1 MAAPAKAN
9 RGPSAA
15 AENRAALIASAR
27 EVFSTHGVD
36 APLSRIAKDAGVGQG
51 SLYRH
56 FPERI
61 DLVVAVFDANIEAV
75 ERLASRPGIGLEDVT
90 AMLLEQSA
98 GFATL
103 IPETAGAADDE
114 RLVAISERVR
124 GVVEGLW
131 EDARRREIVAPA
143 TTVEDY
149 LLAVGMVASYLAHA
163 PDEQRRDLAAR
174 AWALVRRGLAER

>member
-1 MAAPAKAN
+1 MGAPAKVN

-27 EVFSTHGVD
+27 EVFATHGVD
-36 APLSRIAKDAGVGQG
+36 APLSRIARDAGVGQG

-61 DLVVAVFDANIEAV
+61 DLVVAVFDANVAAV
-75 ERLASRPGIGLEDVT
+75 ERLAARDGIGLEDVT

-98 GFATL
+98 GFASL

-114 RLVAISERVR
+114 RLIAISARVR
-124 GVVEGLW
+124 SVVEGLW
-131 EDARRREIVAPA
+131 DDARRRDVVSAD
-143 TTVEDY
+143 TTVADY

-163 PDEQRRDLAAR
+163 SEDTRRDLAAR
-174 AWALVRRGLAER
+174 AWALVRRGLADH